1 MNRLDYEDFVE
12 EYERLVDTREEMD
25 TDYSDWYYLI
35 TY

>member
-1 MNRLDYEDFVE
+1 MNRADYEDFVE
-12 EYERLVDTREEMD
+12 EYEHLIDTREEVD